1 MSCCRAWV
9 TMAGRC
15 WHLASACWS
24 GCGLTDRVARVLVF
38 PCNWRV
44 VSFGCCPPA
53 VSQETLYAD
62 IDMEDVHRTRR
73 AIPTSV
79 QRRLDLYSLQ
89 TVRGDAG
96 DGSPAASVK

>member
-1 MSCCRAWV
+1 MAWLRGDV
-9 TMAGRC
+9 RVVAGR
-15 WHLASACWS
+15 
-24 GCGLTDRVARVLVF
+24 G
-38 PCNWRV
+38 
-44 VSFGCCPPA
+44 
-53 VSQETLYAD
+53 QETLYAD

>member
-1 MSCCRAWV
+1 MEFYGAEEGWKGGDREGGKRMSRPDGVQSRAD
-9 TMAGRC
+9 GG
-15 WHLASACWS
+15 H
-24 GCGLTDRVARVLVF
+24 
-38 PCNWRV
+38 
-44 VSFGCCPPA
+44 
-53 VSQETLYAD
+53 AD

>member
-1 MSCCRAWV
+1 
-9 TMAGRC
+9 MAGRC
-15 WHLASACWS
+15 WYLASACWS
-24 GCGLTDRVARVLVF
+24 RRGLTGRLARGLVF
-38 PCNWRV
+38 PCNWRGV
-44 VSFGCCPPA
+44 WLPPPCR

-89 TVRGDAG
+89 TVLGDAG
-96 DGSPAASVK
+96 DGSPAASAK